1 MKNFALLITAFSV
14 LIAFSACQTPTE
26 GTFPTL
32 QQTQLPNEPVPL
44 ASLPAESVS
53 YVTTPTDPVMLT
65 AQQAKEIAL
74 AHAGLTADQVRF
86 LRADFDIDRGVPKFE
101 VEFTHDRWEY
111 EYDIHAE
118 TGKILSF
125 EKDR

>member
-1 MKNFALLITAFSV
+1 MKKFALLITALSV
-14 LIAFSACQTPTE
+14 FFTLSACQAPAE
-26 GTFPTL
+26 GSFPTAR
-32 QQTQLPNEPVPL
+32 QTELPNEPVPM
-44 ASLPAESVS
+44 ASAPAESVS
-53 YVTTPTDPVMLT
+53 QSTKPTDPVMLT

-74 AHAGLTADQVRF
+74 AHAGLTADQVRL
-86 LRADFDIDRGVPKFE
+86 LRADFDIERGVPKFE